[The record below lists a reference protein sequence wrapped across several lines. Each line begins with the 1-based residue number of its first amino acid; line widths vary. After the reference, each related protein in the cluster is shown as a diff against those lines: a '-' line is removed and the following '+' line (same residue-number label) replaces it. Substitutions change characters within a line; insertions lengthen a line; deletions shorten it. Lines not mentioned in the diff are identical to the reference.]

1 MNNKVAV
8 TVGQRTYSMTRQQF
22 KEGIEPLAKK
32 AVPFGIYAVEKA
44 GHIQMLKEKFT
55 SITQL
60 KQRKREYTASGY
72 KVYVNQEK

>member
-44 GHIQMLKEKFT
+44 GHIQMLKEPCK
-55 SITQL
+55 SVTQI
-60 KQRKREYTASGY
+60 KQRKREYAARGF
-72 KVYVNQEK
+72 KVYINQEK

>member
-1 MNNKVAV
+1 MNNKVVV

-22 KEGIEPLAKK
+22 KEGIEPLAKRS
-32 AVPFGIYAVEKA
+32 VPFGIYAVEKA

-60 KQRKREYTASGY
+60 KQRKREYAVRGF

>member
-32 AVPFGIYAVEKA
+32 EVPFGIYAVEKA